1 MHLTSG
7 LRCAKVIPVK
17 ASAGV
22 DARKAHPGDR
32 MAIEAL
38 CDRAR
43 YKLPQ
48 MWHWEE
54 HLDAEPFVVVENAK
68 SLEGVIFAWPDGS
81 PVAWVR
87 TAALGHGLGMDAWL
101 DLSLPLVLAA
111 LRRSGASAL
120 AWMDYGG
127 WVEEHLEK
135 RGFRPLTD
143 VVTLSK
149 FGRNLPAP
157 SPCSADVRPAS
168 DADVPAAAVV
178 DRAAF
183 TAPWWYSEDTM
194 RRRAGRAAH
203 FAVATLAGEVVG
215 YAEGELRLP
224 VAHLN
229 RIAVHP
235 AHQGRGVGAALL
247 RDALRAFWRQ
257 GAGYVTLNTQSDNVY
272 SQRLY
277 RRFGFEAT
285 GDFATV
291 WELEI

>member
-1 MHLTSG
+1 MD
-7 LRCAKVIPVK
+7 V
-17 ASAGV
+17 
-22 DARKAHPGDR
+22 RKAHPGDR

-38 CDRAR
+38 CDMAQ

-48 MWHWEE
+48 MWRWEE
-54 HLDAEPFVVVENAK
+54 HLDAESFVVVENGRAV
-68 SLEGVIFAWPDGS
+68 EGAIFAWADGS

-87 TAALGHGLGMDAWL
+87 TAALNHGLDMNAWL

-111 LRRSGASAL
+111 LRRSGASTL

-127 WVEEHLEK
+127 WIGGHLER

-149 FGRNLPAP
+149 FDRNLPALG
-157 SPCSADVRPAS
+157 SCGADVRPAL
-168 DADVPAAAVV
+168 DADIPAAAVV

-183 TAPWWYSEDTM
+183 TAPWWHSEDTM
-194 RRRAGRAAH
+194 RRRAAVAAY
-203 FAVATLAGEVVG
+203 FAVAALAGEVVG

-235 AHQGRGVGAALL
+235 ARQGRGVGAALL

-272 SQRLY
+272 SRRLY

-291 WELEI
+291 WELEV

>member
-1 MHLTSG
+1 M
-7 LRCAKVIPVK
+7 K

-22 DARKAHPGDR
+22 EVRQAHPDDWI
-32 MAIEAL
+32 AIEAL

-54 HLDAEPFVVVENAK
+54 HLDAESFVVVENGKA
-68 SLEGVIFAWPDGS
+68 LEGVIFAWPDGS

-87 TAALGHGLGMDAWL
+87 TAALGHGLGMGAWL

-111 LRRSGASAL
+111 LRHSGVSTL

-127 WVEEHLEK
+127 WVGAHLEK

-149 FGRNLPAP
+149 FDRNLPAP
-157 SPCSADVRPAS
+157 GPCSADVRPAS
-168 DADVPAAAVV
+168 DADIPAVAVV

-183 TAPWWYSEDTM
+183 TAPWWHSEDTM
-194 RRRAGRAAH
+194 RSRAAAAAY
-203 FAVATLAGEVVG
+203 FAVATLPGKVVG

-235 AHQGRGVGAALL
+235 AHQGHGVGAALL
-247 RDALRAFWRQ
+247 RDALRAFWQ
-257 GAGYVTLNTQSDNVY
+257 LGAGYVTLNTQSDNAY

-291 WELEI
+291 WKLEV

>member
-1 MHLTSG
+1 M
-7 LRCAKVIPVK
+7 
-17 ASAGV
+17 
-22 DARKAHPGDR
+22 DARKAHPDDR
-32 MAIEAL
+32 AAIEAL

-43 YKLPQ
+43 YKLPR

-54 HLDAEPFVVVENAK
+54 HLDAESFVVVENGKA
-68 SLEGVIFAWPDGS
+68 LEGVIFVWSDGS

-87 TAALGHGLGMDAWL
+87 TAALGHGLGVDAWL

-111 LRRSGASAL
+111 LRRGGASAL

-127 WVEEHLEK
+127 WVGAHLEK

-149 FGRNLPAP
+149 FGRDLPALG
-157 SPCSADVRPAS
+157 PCSAGVRAAS
-168 DADVPAAAVV
+168 DADIPAVAVV

-183 TAPWWYSEDTM
+183 TPPWWHSEDAI
-194 RRRAGRAAH
+194 RRRAGRAAY
-203 FAVATLAGEVVG
+203 FAVATLAGKVVG

-235 AHQGRGVGAALL
+235 AQQGRGVGAALL
-247 RDALRAFWRQ
+247 RDTLRAFWRQ

>member
-1 MHLTSG
+1 M
-7 LRCAKVIPVK
+7 
-17 ASAGV
+17 
-22 DARKAHPGDR
+22 DARKAHPGDW
-32 MAIEAL
+32 MAIKAL
-38 CDRAR
+38 YGRAR

-48 MWHWEE
+48 TWHWEE
-54 HLDAEPFVVVENAK
+54 YLDAESFVVVENGK
-68 SLEGVIFAWPDGS
+68 VLKGVIFAWADES

-87 TAALGHGLGMDAWL
+87 TAAVDYGLSMGAWL

-111 LRRSGASAL
+111 LRRSGASTL
-120 AWMDYGG
+120 AWMDYGD
-127 WVEEHLEK
+127 WVGAHLER
-135 RGFRPLTD
+135 RGFRTLTD

-149 FGRNLPAP
+149 FDRNLPAP
-157 SPCSADVRPAS
+157 GPCSADVRPAS
-168 DADVPAAAVV
+168 DADIPAAVVV

-183 TAPWWYSEDTM
+183 TAPWRYSEDTM
-194 RRRAGRAAH
+194 RRRAAVAAY
-203 FAVATLAGEVVG
+203 FGVATLAGEVVG

-235 AHQGRGVGAALL
+235 AYQGRGVGAALL
-247 RDALRAFWRQ
+247 RDALRAFWQR

-291 WELEI
+291 WELEV